1 MGYGV
6 WLTEIESTLIFVVSE
21 MGYGILLLFYG
32 VLSGFVVT
40 VMGYGF
46 CIGLL
51 VGVGPTSVGIH
62 ACEKDPAR
70 VITII

>member
-1 MGYGV
+1 
-6 WLTEIESTLIFVVSE
+6 

-51 VGVGPTSVGIH
+51 VGVGPTSVEIH
-62 ACEKDPAR
+62 AC
-70 VITII
+70 VHWFI

>member
-6 WLTEIESTLIFVVSE
+6 WLTEIGSTLIFVVSE

-40 VMGYGF
+40 VMGYEF
-46 CIGLL
+46 CI
-51 VGVGPTSVGIH
+51 GPTSVGIH

>member
-1 MGYGV
+1 
-6 WLTEIESTLIFVVSE
+6 

-51 VGVGPTSVGIH
+51 VGV
-62 ACEKDPAR
+62 
-70 VITII
+70 

>member
-1 MGYGV
+1 
-6 WLTEIESTLIFVVSE
+6 
-21 MGYGILLLFYG
+21 
-32 VLSGFVVT
+32 
-40 VMGYGF
+40 
-46 CIGLL
+46 LL